1 MKKEK
6 DKKKK
11 RDQKQA
17 ASQAAR
23 QDAQPAEDSRPL
35 DYFLSVAGGKWK
47 LRILWALHQESPARY
62 RALRSRV
69 PGITVMMLSQSLREL
84 TEDGLLLREQYEE
97 IPPRVEYALSPA
109 GASLA
114 ALLEQVAA
122 WERQARR

>member
-47 LRILWALHQESPARY
+47 LRILWAPTRKAPPGTGRCAAGCPASP
-62 RALRSRV
+62 
-69 PGITVMMLSQSLREL
+69 T
-84 TEDGLLLREQYEE
+84 
-97 IPPRVEYALSPA
+97 
-109 GASLA
+109 
-114 ALLEQVAA
+114 
-122 WERQARR
+122 

>member
-47 LRILWALHQESPARY
+47 LRILWAEGYQQGMENMEQI
-62 RALRSRV
+62 RSFMDR
-69 PGITVMMLSQSLREL
+69 
-84 TEDGLLLREQYEE
+84 
-97 IPPRVEYALSPA
+97 
-109 GASLA
+109 
-114 ALLEQVAA
+114 
-122 WERQARR
+122 